1 MLRLLTIPK
10 AVAVVTP
17 VADVAAAAAALKYVF
32 LWKKTSTICI
42 IQRLLLVMA
51 AEIYGRI
58 ARDFP
63 LR

>member
-17 VADVAAAAAALKYVF
+17 VADVAAAAAVLKYVF

-51 AEIYGRI
+51 PEIYGRI